1 MKTNLNQAIRNK
13 LYVQR
18 LSDEQLKAM
27 HAHINLLRPDN
38 KSSAQLR
45 TWLMPASVAMVA
57 LFSITLVLFMPGK
70 PTDMP
75 QRIAGEVVRNH
86 LKLKPLEISTD
97 SIEKIRTHFDKLN
110 FVPIQ
115 SLNIN
120 DTSTLLGGRYCSL
133 QGYTAAQLRM
143 VNPESGSMDT
153 LYQAPYIKSVYGKLP
168 NISNKET
175 PLTVYERGI
184 KVSIW
189 VEKGILFA
197 RTHVDEI
204 K

>member
-1 MKTNLNQAIRNK
+1 
-13 LYVQR
+13 
-18 LSDEQLKAM
+18 
-27 HAHINLLRPDN
+27 
-38 KSSAQLR
+38 
-45 TWLMPASVAMVA
+45 
-57 LFSITLVLFMPGK
+57 
-70 PTDMP
+70 
-75 QRIAGEVVRNH
+75 
-86 LKLKPLEISTD
+86 
-97 SIEKIRTHFDKLN
+97 
-110 FVPIQ
+110 
-115 SLNIN
+115 
-120 DTSTLLGGRYCSL
+120 
-133 QGYTAAQLRM
+133 
-143 VNPESGSMDT
+143 MDT